1 MPSFLKDREK
11 RRLESLCASKAILK
25 SRSSGLLDMTNRI
38 STSREMENDDSS
50 VCTRMTLNEELDNG
64 TNGYITKIN
73 ELKIFTKKKKREAKA
88 KTLKDEWRK
97 EQNSLNNAMDNAEQ
111 ELCNVL
117 EVMVLHNPGDREV
130 QGIVELND
138 AMDTSLK
145 ESKTELEE
153 QLGEIKGLLK
163 MRDNSL
169 LKLMEG
175 QTENRE
181 HEERCN
187 KVNSIFADCL
197 MQLRTSTSQHWQA
210 LGDEERGLTVVL
222 AQERAS
228 FSRML
233 RDERH
238 EAQNRDMDACLAELE
253 DDDSSVLL
261 AIEEWHA
268 KLSTLDR
275 SHGALC
281 KQMEEEKTVLTRVYE
296 EEAKL
301 KQEGGVQ
308 EVGIQRRDGPTT
320 ANEQEKEESDDWKH
334 FAEEG
339 EAEPTIKEEKTTVKE
354 SMVPPSASDI
364 GPQSS
369 SGPWSQEEH
378 MAFVKTFRR
387 FNAQG
392 GARKTLIQ
400 QWLTILPDK
409 SREEVLR
416 HEVWHRG
423 CRAIAEKVKAATATY
438 ETSRAVI
445 LSSAKGA
452 IAEVREE
459 RARVRLEE
467 KERQR
472 QERERL
478 MIHEHLMELREA
490 RRVENET
497 ASEEEAQREEER
509 ARLERLR
516 REQWE
521 LEQEARKSLVAKF
534 QNARRE
540 RSEREAAEAEATRQK
555 QEAAMRE
562 LIEQNRGHVERREL
576 LRLEKE
582 QDKVRRLAQKAE
594 EEAQRLE
601 LLMKLAASV
610 PYWDAVENATSQLD
624 HVTAAAKAQE
634 WVQPEQLTRGFLE
647 SYGFGDKKIVRDTR
661 FRLAEA
667 LREAGIAQSRVAAE
681 VVQRFNPRPHLAIHG
696 ILNR

>member
-1 MPSFLKDREK
+1 M
-11 RRLESLCASKAILK
+11 
-25 SRSSGLLDMTNRI
+25 
-38 STSREMENDDSS
+38 
-50 VCTRMTLNEELDNG
+50 
-64 TNGYITKIN
+64 
-73 ELKIFTKKKKREAKA
+73 
-88 KTLKDEWRK
+88 
-97 EQNSLNNAMDNAEQ
+97 
-111 ELCNVL
+111 
-117 EVMVLHNPGDREV
+117 
-130 QGIVELND
+130 
-138 AMDTSLK
+138 
-145 ESKTELEE
+145 
-153 QLGEIKGLLK
+153 
-163 MRDNSL
+163 
-169 LKLMEG
+169 
-175 QTENRE
+175 
-181 HEERCN
+181 
-187 KVNSIFADCL
+187 
-197 MQLRTSTSQHWQA
+197 
-210 LGDEERGLTVVL
+210 
-222 AQERAS
+222 
-228 FSRML
+228 
-233 RDERH
+233 
-238 EAQNRDMDACLAELE
+238 
-253 DDDSSVLL
+253 
-261 AIEEWHA
+261 
-268 KLSTLDR
+268 
-275 SHGALC
+275 
-281 KQMEEEKTVLTRVYE
+281 YE

-301 KQEGGVQ
+301 KQEGGY
-308 EVGIQRRDGPTT
+308 RRYAFKGET
-320 ANEQEKEESDDWKH
+320 ARSINEQEKEKSDDWKH

-416 HEVWHRG
+416 HEVWYRG

-497 ASEEEAQREEER
+497 ASEKREEER
-509 ARLERLR
+509 ARSERLR
-516 REQWE
+516 REQWDG
-521 LEQEARKSLVAKF
+521 ARGSQSLVAKF

-601 LLMKLAASV
+601 LLMQLAASV